1 MLSSERKP
9 EMGIAR
15 AVGTERVHLIQMFLF
30 EGLLYD
36 LVAAAIGV
44 AFGVAVAYVMVALL
58 ANAFGG
64 LGGEAGID
72 IRFDVTARTLITG
85 YAMGVVLT
93 FVVVLVSAWRVSI
106 LNIVTAIRNLPEPV
120 APARGR
126 ASLVWAIVFLALGAL
141 VTWSGLSSQQVAPF
155 LLGTSLII
163 LAFLPLSRWLGAPD
177 RLAFTVVGL
186 ALVVWWLIPAS
197 WLDPVLPEMSADF
210 NVFVLS
216 GLIVVTGATWLVM
229 YNSDAVT
236 AAILNTIGRV
246 RALAPVLKTALT
258 YPLTNRFRTGV
269 TLAMFTLVVFTMV
282 TGSITVTAFTDAFN
296 DDELYGGG
304 FDIRANTVPANPVP
318 DMAAAISGSQ
328 ELTPSDVEVVS
339 NQSTVLVEAKQTST
353 EREFGEYP
361 LRGLDDAFLDH
372 NTYGFALLAEGYES
386 EEEVWQALKADP
398 SLAVVDDLAAPR
410 RNQWG
415 FGEPTPDFRLE
426 GFYMEDKTFPATPI
440 QVRDPVTGET
450 FDLTIIAVY
459 KDVMPVNMIG
469 IGVSQRFVEQAFPA
483 AATPSAHLFRVRDGA
498 NTEAVAESL
507 ESAFLENGL
516 EATVLAEELDDLVAV
531 NQTFNYIVQGFL
543 GLGLIV
549 GVAALGV
556 ISARAVVERRQEI
569 GVMRAIGFEQG
580 KVRLSF
586 LIESSMVA
594 LAGII
599 IGTALG
605 LIIAFN
611 VIQDSKSDGSWEN
624 LSFVV
629 PWLNFAIIYGLVYG
643 AALLT
648 SFLPARQAARVY
660 PAEALRYE

>member
-1 MLSSERKP
+1 
-9 EMGIAR
+9 
-15 AVGTERVHLIQMFLF
+15 
-30 EGLLYD
+30 
-36 LVAAAIGV
+36 
-44 AFGVAVAYVMVALL
+44 
-58 ANAFGG
+58 
-64 LGGEAGID
+64 
-72 IRFDVTARTLITG
+72 
-85 YAMGVVLT
+85 
-93 FVVVLVSAWRVSI
+93 
-106 LNIVTAIRNLPEPV
+106 
-120 APARGR
+120 
-126 ASLVWAIVFLALGAL
+126 
-141 VTWSGLSSQQVAPF
+141 
-155 LLGTSLII
+155 
-163 LAFLPLSRWLGAPD
+163 
-177 RLAFTVVGL
+177 
-186 ALVVWWLIPAS
+186 
-197 WLDPVLPEMSADF
+197 
-210 NVFVLS
+210 
-216 GLIVVTGATWLVM
+216 
-229 YNSDAVT
+229 
-236 AAILNTIGRV
+236 
-246 RALAPVLKTALT
+246 
-258 YPLTNRFRTGV
+258 
-269 TLAMFTLVVFTMV
+269 
-282 TGSITVTAFTDAFN
+282 
-296 DDELYGGG
+296 
-304 FDIRANTVPANPVP
+304 
-318 DMAAAISGSQ
+318 
-328 ELTPSDVEVVS
+328 
-339 NQSTVLVEAKQTST
+339 
-353 EREFGEYP
+353 